1 MSPVLNARP
10 LSSTPSPAHGI
21 LTCADFS
28 KWRLSCGI
36 SSLRATFSASGLIRI
51 SSYSRQPPFPEAHPP
66 LPIPTVDLDGP
77 RRRAGLL
84 AFNTDE
90 RFHWSESVIRGRCGP
105 PSSIRTITGAPDRQ
119 LGINAD
125 RMRGRGEDEGRRRG
139 RPRSRSRA
147 GQEGCRGELRERAE
161 RTARKSE
168 RRTRGNVQD
177 ARGIRAGINSGT
189 QTCFVAHSAQ

>member
-28 KWRLSCGI
+28 KWRLFSGI

-125 RMRGRGEDEGRRRG
+125 RMRGRGKMREGGEEGRGAG
-139 RPRSRSRA
+139 REQAKRDA
-147 GQEGCRGELRERAE
+147 EG
-161 RTARKSE
+161 S
-168 RRTRGNVQD
+168 
-177 ARGIRAGINSGT
+177 
-189 QTCFVAHSAQ
+189 